1 MILSLIIIFYPVKQY
16 NIRLFD
22 SVIAMSKNA
31 KTSVRVSS
39 NSSKSLHHIKEN
51 CELIENII
59 KSLPEISDL
68 KEQYDPK
75 KTRTCR
81 HNCLCYEVECG
92 FAHTFTIEARKKIR
106 KTFLKETKAKNMK
119 DKIQSEIAKL
129 GEEGFEKSWGDY

>member
-1 MILSLIIIFYPVKQY
+1 
-16 NIRLFD
+16 
-22 SVIAMSKNA
+22 MSNNA
-31 KTSVRVSS
+31 KTAVRVSS
-39 NSSKSLHHIKEN
+39 NFKPLHHIKEN

>member
-1 MILSLIIIFYPVKQY
+1 
-16 NIRLFD
+16 
-22 SVIAMSKNA
+22 MSCNV

-39 NSSKSLHHIKEN
+39 SFKPNHHDKAK
-51 CELIENII
+51 CEMIDSII
-59 KSLPEISDL
+59 KDLPEIADQI
-68 KEQYDPK
+68 EPVHPK
-75 KTRTCR
+75 KTKLCW

-129 GEEGFEKSWGDY
+129 GGGDY

>member
-1 MILSLIIIFYPVKQY
+1 
-16 NIRLFD
+16 
-22 SVIAMSKNA
+22 MSNNA
-31 KTSVRVSS
+31 KTAVRVSS
-39 NSSKSLHHIKEN
+39 NKPLHHIKEN
-51 CELIENII
+51 CLLIENII

-106 KTFLKETKAKNMK
+106 KAFLKETKAKTMK